1 MRGNDVGLV
10 DGPRQQPHSHYL
22 LLYCCILI
30 SRYGVSCTGYL
41 VLPTKWMYGRCPWIS
56 TTRHMSLYVLGYT
69 HCGIGLCIV
78 VQLFSTCSLSLEQV
92 VWTYLCSSMLILH
105 GLLSWI
111 TVYAALCLW
120 AMAYTLYQLLWISV
134 VA

>member
-1 MRGNDVGLV
+1 MIMVCGTCLWTYLCGYAHDLVGSCSWTMDRLTGAYAMHLMRY
-10 DGPRQQPHSHYL
+10 P
-22 LLYCCILI
+22 
-30 SRYGVSCTGYL
+30 
-41 VLPTKWMYGRCPWIS
+41 
-56 TTRHMSLYVLGYT
+56 LG
-69 HCGIGLCIV
+69 
-78 VQLFSTCSLSLEQV
+78 TCS
-92 VWTYLCSSMLILH
+92 WTYLCSSMLILH